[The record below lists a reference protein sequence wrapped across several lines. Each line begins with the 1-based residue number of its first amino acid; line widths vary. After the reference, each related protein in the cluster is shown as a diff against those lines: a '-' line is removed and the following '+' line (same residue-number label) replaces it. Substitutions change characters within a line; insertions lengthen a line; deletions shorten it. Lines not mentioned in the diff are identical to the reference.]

1 MSSFSL
7 QIFTDNAAFT
17 DEATGEPMPAPE
29 IARILRLIADSIT
42 VSDIPLI
49 EPERQPLRDI
59 KGNRVGSWTY
69 DV

>member
-17 DEATGEPMPAPE
+17 DQETEESVPAPE
-29 IARILRLIADSIT
+29 IARILRLIAESLT
-42 VSDIPLI
+42 DIPLDAD
-49 EPERQPLRDI
+49 ERHLVRDI
-59 KGNRVGSWTY
+59 NGIRVGSWSY

>member
-17 DEATGEPMPAPE
+17 DEATGEPVPAPE
-29 IARILRLIADSIT
+29 IGRILRLIADSI
-42 VSDIPLI
+42 SDIPLDGD
-49 EPERQPLRDI
+49 ERHLVRDYN
-59 KGNRVGSWTY
+59 GNSVGQWSY